1 MKRSI
6 LFLLLCS
13 MIASCTS
20 RLDNK
25 RPGKDPIENLIQFLD
40 KQEEKDV
47 AKCERYDGDSIST
60 KASYYSIN
68 IAKGALHQEGAI
80 EAGDS
85 CLRAFRWGCSMA
97 RQCYHKENHV
107 LDKDSIV
114 YALALDLLEGE
125 RLELFGKDSYHAIF
139 RAARAATLHYEGDK
153 EHTFMF
159 VEHVVREEGGK
170 AEPYDERPIDDF
182 IKRTVETT
190 DSVKAYNTSYEFT
203 AEDYKGN
210 PSLVSESY
218 YDEECTLYSKSKGRL
233 YVIPVSKAKSVFES
247 MKFMARNEYI
257 GLHPNQEFVVR
268 QDPSAITV
276 CRKDKEDYPYST
288 KRPYRHK
295 SIRGYMN
302 KADGHFYI
310 LVLDETIGAFALPWE
325 WYKVL
330 SIKDH
335 KVEYIPGY
343 KPQK

>member
-20 RLDNK
+20 RSDNK
-25 RPGKDPIENLIQFLD
+25 QPGKDPIENLIQFLD
-40 KQEEKDV
+40 KQEKKDV
-47 AKCERYDGDSIST
+47 IKCEQYDGDSISM
-60 KASYYSIN
+60 KAAYYSIN

-125 RLELFGKDSYHAIF
+125 RK
-139 RAARAATLHYEGDK
+139 AARAATLHYEGDK
-153 EHTFMF
+153 EHIFIT
-159 VEHVVREEGGK
+159 VEHVVREERGK
-170 AEPYDERPIDDF
+170 AEPYDDRPIDDF

-257 GLHPNQEFVVR
+257 GLHPNQEFVVL
-268 QDPSAITV
+268 QNPSSITV

-335 KVEYIPGY
+335 KVEYIPEFRS
-343 KPQK
+343 

>member
-170 AEPYDERPIDDF
+170 AEPYDDRPIDDF

-257 GLHPNQEFVVR
+257 GLHPNQEFVVL
-268 QDPSAITV
+268 QNPSSITV

-325 WYKVL
+325 WHKVL
-330 SIKDH
+330 SIKNH
-335 KVEYIPGY
+335 KVEYIPEFRS
-343 KPQK
+343 